1 MFQMKQ
7 NLKDEKGFAEIYSQS
22 KDMIKNMSETID
34 VFRTLFNKGVEQCVF
49 IKETLNKALEIAFE
63 TIEKNHVNINIVS
76 KSDYE
81 VLAYENGLIRVFLN
95 LILNSIEA
103 FKNKKRKIIT
113 INFSKFGKNYLK
125 ITIKDNAGGIDK
137 ENLDKIFQPYF
148 TTKHPSQGI
157 GVGLYISRQ
166 IIESFQGK
174 IKVKNG
180 KDGACFEIF
189 LKLKEQ
195 GRVEMSQECKELII
209 LVVEDE
215 VKARESM
222 INILSERFSKVIGAQ
237 NGDEGLKKFK
247 KFKPDLV
254 ITDIA
259 MPIMDGLDMAREI
272 KEISDDVP
280 IVVLSAYSEKER
292 LLRSIDIGIDKYL
305 IKPVDIE
312 ELFKVLDY
320 LIGEKIEAN
329 MLVKIS
335 EEYQFNKTKRTLI
348 YSGGEIVLTK
358 KELAFISLLLK
369 QPGALV
375 LHEDIKK
382 NVWIGEHVSDTAV
395 RTFIKR
401 VRDKVG
407 EDFIK
412 NVPSLGYKIN
422 INK

>member
-1 MFQMKQ
+1 
-7 NLKDEKGFAEIYSQS
+7 
-22 KDMIKNMSETID
+22 
-34 VFRTLFNKGVEQCVF
+34 
-49 IKETLNKALEIAFE
+49 
-63 TIEKNHVNINIVS
+63 
-76 KSDYE
+76 
-81 VLAYENGLIRVFLN
+81 
-95 LILNSIEA
+95 
-103 FKNKKRKIIT
+103 
-113 INFSKFGKNYLK
+113 
-125 ITIKDNAGGIDK
+125 
-137 ENLDKIFQPYF
+137 
-148 TTKHPSQGI
+148 
-157 GVGLYISRQ
+157 
-166 IIESFQGK
+166 
-174 IKVKNG
+174 
-180 KDGACFEIF
+180 
-189 LKLKEQ
+189 
-195 GRVEMSQECKELII
+195 MSQECKELII

-280 IVVLSAYSEKER
+280 IVILSAYSEKER

-348 YSGGEIVLTK
+348 YSGEEIVLTK

-407 EDFIK
+407 E
-412 NVPSLGYKIN
+412 
-422 INK
+422 

>member
-1 MFQMKQ
+1 
-7 NLKDEKGFAEIYSQS
+7 
-22 KDMIKNMSETID
+22 
-34 VFRTLFNKGVEQCVF
+34 
-49 IKETLNKALEIAFE
+49 
-63 TIEKNHVNINIVS
+63 
-76 KSDYE
+76 
-81 VLAYENGLIRVFLN
+81 
-95 LILNSIEA
+95 
-103 FKNKKRKIIT
+103 
-113 INFSKFGKNYLK
+113 
-125 ITIKDNAGGIDK
+125 
-137 ENLDKIFQPYF
+137 
-148 TTKHPSQGI
+148 
-157 GVGLYISRQ
+157 
-166 IIESFQGK
+166 
-174 IKVKNG
+174 
-180 KDGACFEIF
+180 
-189 LKLKEQ
+189 
-195 GRVEMSQECKELII
+195 MSQECKELII

-348 YSGGEIVLTK
+348 YSGREIVLTK

-401 VRDKVG
+401 VRDKAG

>member
-1 MFQMKQ
+1 
-7 NLKDEKGFAEIYSQS
+7 
-22 KDMIKNMSETID
+22 
-34 VFRTLFNKGVEQCVF
+34 
-49 IKETLNKALEIAFE
+49 
-63 TIEKNHVNINIVS
+63 
-76 KSDYE
+76 
-81 VLAYENGLIRVFLN
+81 
-95 LILNSIEA
+95 
-103 FKNKKRKIIT
+103 
-113 INFSKFGKNYLK
+113 
-125 ITIKDNAGGIDK
+125 
-137 ENLDKIFQPYF
+137 
-148 TTKHPSQGI
+148 
-157 GVGLYISRQ
+157 
-166 IIESFQGK
+166 
-174 IKVKNG
+174 
-180 KDGACFEIF
+180 
-189 LKLKEQ
+189 
-195 GRVEMSQECKELII
+195 MSQECKELII

-215 VKARESM
+215 IKTRESL
-222 INILSERFSKVIGAQ
+222 INVLSERFSKVIGAQ

-259 MPIMDGLDMAREI
+259 MPPIMDGLDMAREI

-348 YSGGEIVLTK
+348 YNGEEIVLTK

>member
-1 MFQMKQ
+1 
-7 NLKDEKGFAEIYSQS
+7 
-22 KDMIKNMSETID
+22 
-34 VFRTLFNKGVEQCVF
+34 
-49 IKETLNKALEIAFE
+49 
-63 TIEKNHVNINIVS
+63 
-76 KSDYE
+76 
-81 VLAYENGLIRVFLN
+81 
-95 LILNSIEA
+95 
-103 FKNKKRKIIT
+103 
-113 INFSKFGKNYLK
+113 
-125 ITIKDNAGGIDK
+125 
-137 ENLDKIFQPYF
+137 
-148 TTKHPSQGI
+148 
-157 GVGLYISRQ
+157 
-166 IIESFQGK
+166 
-174 IKVKNG
+174 
-180 KDGACFEIF
+180 
-189 LKLKEQ
+189 
-195 GRVEMSQECKELII
+195 MSQECKELII

-382 NVWIGEHVSDTAV
+382 NIWIGEHVSDTAV

>member
-1 MFQMKQ
+1 
-7 NLKDEKGFAEIYSQS
+7 
-22 KDMIKNMSETID
+22 
-34 VFRTLFNKGVEQCVF
+34 
-49 IKETLNKALEIAFE
+49 
-63 TIEKNHVNINIVS
+63 
-76 KSDYE
+76 
-81 VLAYENGLIRVFLN
+81 
-95 LILNSIEA
+95 
-103 FKNKKRKIIT
+103 
-113 INFSKFGKNYLK
+113 
-125 ITIKDNAGGIDK
+125 
-137 ENLDKIFQPYF
+137 
-148 TTKHPSQGI
+148 
-157 GVGLYISRQ
+157 
-166 IIESFQGK
+166 
-174 IKVKNG
+174 
-180 KDGACFEIF
+180 
-189 LKLKEQ
+189 
-195 GRVEMSQECKELII
+195 MSQECKELII

-215 VKARESM
+215 IKTRESM

-348 YSGGEIVLTK
+348 YNGEEIVLTK

-369 QPGALV
+369 QPGDLV

>member
-1 MFQMKQ
+1 
-7 NLKDEKGFAEIYSQS
+7 
-22 KDMIKNMSETID
+22 
-34 VFRTLFNKGVEQCVF
+34 
-49 IKETLNKALEIAFE
+49 
-63 TIEKNHVNINIVS
+63 
-76 KSDYE
+76 
-81 VLAYENGLIRVFLN
+81 
-95 LILNSIEA
+95 
-103 FKNKKRKIIT
+103 
-113 INFSKFGKNYLK
+113 
-125 ITIKDNAGGIDK
+125 
-137 ENLDKIFQPYF
+137 
-148 TTKHPSQGI
+148 
-157 GVGLYISRQ
+157 
-166 IIESFQGK
+166 
-174 IKVKNG
+174 
-180 KDGACFEIF
+180 
-189 LKLKEQ
+189 
-195 GRVEMSQECKELII
+195 MSQECKELII

-259 MPIMDGLDMAREI
+259 MPIMDGLDMARET

-348 YSGGEIVLTK
+348 YSGEEIVLTK

>member
-1 MFQMKQ
+1 
-7 NLKDEKGFAEIYSQS
+7 
-22 KDMIKNMSETID
+22 
-34 VFRTLFNKGVEQCVF
+34 
-49 IKETLNKALEIAFE
+49 
-63 TIEKNHVNINIVS
+63 
-76 KSDYE
+76 
-81 VLAYENGLIRVFLN
+81 
-95 LILNSIEA
+95 
-103 FKNKKRKIIT
+103 
-113 INFSKFGKNYLK
+113 
-125 ITIKDNAGGIDK
+125 
-137 ENLDKIFQPYF
+137 
-148 TTKHPSQGI
+148 
-157 GVGLYISRQ
+157 
-166 IIESFQGK
+166 
-174 IKVKNG
+174 
-180 KDGACFEIF
+180 
-189 LKLKEQ
+189 
-195 GRVEMSQECKELII
+195 MSQECKELII

-215 VKARESM
+215 IKTRESL
-222 INILSERFSKVIGAQ
+222 INVLSERFSKVIGAQ

-280 IVVLSAYSEKER
+280 IVVLIAYSEKER

-305 IKPVDIE
+305 IKPIDIE
-312 ELFKVLDY
+312 ELFKVLDC
-320 LIGEKIEAN
+320 LVGEKIEAN

-348 YSGGEIVLTK
+348 HNGKEIVLTK

-369 QPGALV
+369 QPGVLV

>member
-1 MFQMKQ
+1 
-7 NLKDEKGFAEIYSQS
+7 
-22 KDMIKNMSETID
+22 
-34 VFRTLFNKGVEQCVF
+34 
-49 IKETLNKALEIAFE
+49 
-63 TIEKNHVNINIVS
+63 
-76 KSDYE
+76 
-81 VLAYENGLIRVFLN
+81 
-95 LILNSIEA
+95 
-103 FKNKKRKIIT
+103 
-113 INFSKFGKNYLK
+113 
-125 ITIKDNAGGIDK
+125 
-137 ENLDKIFQPYF
+137 
-148 TTKHPSQGI
+148 
-157 GVGLYISRQ
+157 
-166 IIESFQGK
+166 
-174 IKVKNG
+174 
-180 KDGACFEIF
+180 
-189 LKLKEQ
+189 
-195 GRVEMSQECKELII
+195 MSQECKELII

-348 YSGGEIVLTK
+348 HNGKEIVLTK

-369 QPGALV
+369 QPGVLV

-422 INK
+422 

>member
-1 MFQMKQ
+1 
-7 NLKDEKGFAEIYSQS
+7 
-22 KDMIKNMSETID
+22 
-34 VFRTLFNKGVEQCVF
+34 
-49 IKETLNKALEIAFE
+49 
-63 TIEKNHVNINIVS
+63 
-76 KSDYE
+76 
-81 VLAYENGLIRVFLN
+81 
-95 LILNSIEA
+95 
-103 FKNKKRKIIT
+103 
-113 INFSKFGKNYLK
+113 
-125 ITIKDNAGGIDK
+125 
-137 ENLDKIFQPYF
+137 
-148 TTKHPSQGI
+148 
-157 GVGLYISRQ
+157 
-166 IIESFQGK
+166 
-174 IKVKNG
+174 
-180 KDGACFEIF
+180 
-189 LKLKEQ
+189 
-195 GRVEMSQECKELII
+195 MSQECKELII

-215 VKARESM
+215 IKTRESL
-222 INILSERFSKVIGAQ
+222 INVLSERFSKVIGAQ

-292 LLRSIDIGIDKYL
+292 LLRSINIGIDKYL

-348 YSGGEIVLTK
+348 YNGEEIVLTK

>member
-1 MFQMKQ
+1 
-7 NLKDEKGFAEIYSQS
+7 
-22 KDMIKNMSETID
+22 
-34 VFRTLFNKGVEQCVF
+34 
-49 IKETLNKALEIAFE
+49 
-63 TIEKNHVNINIVS
+63 
-76 KSDYE
+76 
-81 VLAYENGLIRVFLN
+81 
-95 LILNSIEA
+95 
-103 FKNKKRKIIT
+103 
-113 INFSKFGKNYLK
+113 
-125 ITIKDNAGGIDK
+125 
-137 ENLDKIFQPYF
+137 
-148 TTKHPSQGI
+148 
-157 GVGLYISRQ
+157 
-166 IIESFQGK
+166 
-174 IKVKNG
+174 
-180 KDGACFEIF
+180 
-189 LKLKEQ
+189 
-195 GRVEMSQECKELII
+195 II

-348 YSGGEIVLTK
+348 YSGEEIVLTK

>member
-1 MFQMKQ
+1 
-7 NLKDEKGFAEIYSQS
+7 
-22 KDMIKNMSETID
+22 
-34 VFRTLFNKGVEQCVF
+34 
-49 IKETLNKALEIAFE
+49 
-63 TIEKNHVNINIVS
+63 
-76 KSDYE
+76 
-81 VLAYENGLIRVFLN
+81 
-95 LILNSIEA
+95 
-103 FKNKKRKIIT
+103 
-113 INFSKFGKNYLK
+113 
-125 ITIKDNAGGIDK
+125 
-137 ENLDKIFQPYF
+137 
-148 TTKHPSQGI
+148 
-157 GVGLYISRQ
+157 
-166 IIESFQGK
+166 
-174 IKVKNG
+174 
-180 KDGACFEIF
+180 
-189 LKLKEQ
+189 
-195 GRVEMSQECKELII
+195 MSQECKELII

-215 VKARESM
+215 IKTRESL
-222 INILSERFSKVIGAQ
+222 INVLSERFSKVIGAQ

-312 ELFKVLDY
+312 ELFKVLDC
-320 LIGEKIEAN
+320 LVGEKIEAN

-348 YSGGEIVLTK
+348 HNGKEIVLTK
-358 KELAFISLLLK
+358 KELVFISLLLK
-369 QPGALV
+369 QPGVLV

>member
-1 MFQMKQ
+1 
-7 NLKDEKGFAEIYSQS
+7 
-22 KDMIKNMSETID
+22 
-34 VFRTLFNKGVEQCVF
+34 
-49 IKETLNKALEIAFE
+49 
-63 TIEKNHVNINIVS
+63 
-76 KSDYE
+76 
-81 VLAYENGLIRVFLN
+81 
-95 LILNSIEA
+95 
-103 FKNKKRKIIT
+103 
-113 INFSKFGKNYLK
+113 
-125 ITIKDNAGGIDK
+125 
-137 ENLDKIFQPYF
+137 
-148 TTKHPSQGI
+148 
-157 GVGLYISRQ
+157 
-166 IIESFQGK
+166 
-174 IKVKNG
+174 
-180 KDGACFEIF
+180 
-189 LKLKEQ
+189 
-195 GRVEMSQECKELII
+195 MSQECKELII

-348 YSGGEIVLTK
+348 HNGKEIVLTK

-369 QPGALV
+369 QSGVLV

>member
-1 MFQMKQ
+1 
-7 NLKDEKGFAEIYSQS
+7 
-22 KDMIKNMSETID
+22 
-34 VFRTLFNKGVEQCVF
+34 
-49 IKETLNKALEIAFE
+49 
-63 TIEKNHVNINIVS
+63 
-76 KSDYE
+76 
-81 VLAYENGLIRVFLN
+81 
-95 LILNSIEA
+95 
-103 FKNKKRKIIT
+103 
-113 INFSKFGKNYLK
+113 
-125 ITIKDNAGGIDK
+125 
-137 ENLDKIFQPYF
+137 
-148 TTKHPSQGI
+148 
-157 GVGLYISRQ
+157 
-166 IIESFQGK
+166 
-174 IKVKNG
+174 
-180 KDGACFEIF
+180 
-189 LKLKEQ
+189 
-195 GRVEMSQECKELII
+195 MSQECKELII

-412 NVPSLGYKIN
+412 
-422 INK
+422 

>member
-1 MFQMKQ
+1 
-7 NLKDEKGFAEIYSQS
+7 
-22 KDMIKNMSETID
+22 
-34 VFRTLFNKGVEQCVF
+34 
-49 IKETLNKALEIAFE
+49 
-63 TIEKNHVNINIVS
+63 
-76 KSDYE
+76 
-81 VLAYENGLIRVFLN
+81 
-95 LILNSIEA
+95 
-103 FKNKKRKIIT
+103 
-113 INFSKFGKNYLK
+113 
-125 ITIKDNAGGIDK
+125 
-137 ENLDKIFQPYF
+137 
-148 TTKHPSQGI
+148 
-157 GVGLYISRQ
+157 
-166 IIESFQGK
+166 
-174 IKVKNG
+174 
-180 KDGACFEIF
+180 
-189 LKLKEQ
+189 
-195 GRVEMSQECKELII
+195 MSQECKELII

-215 VKARESM
+215 IKTRESL
-222 INILSERFSKVIGAQ
+222 INVLSERFSKVIGAQ

-312 ELFKVLDY
+312 ELFKVLDC
-320 LIGEKIEAN
+320 LVGEKIEAN

-401 VRDKVG
+401 VRDKAG

>member
-1 MFQMKQ
+1 
-7 NLKDEKGFAEIYSQS
+7 
-22 KDMIKNMSETID
+22 
-34 VFRTLFNKGVEQCVF
+34 
-49 IKETLNKALEIAFE
+49 
-63 TIEKNHVNINIVS
+63 
-76 KSDYE
+76 
-81 VLAYENGLIRVFLN
+81 
-95 LILNSIEA
+95 
-103 FKNKKRKIIT
+103 
-113 INFSKFGKNYLK
+113 
-125 ITIKDNAGGIDK
+125 
-137 ENLDKIFQPYF
+137 
-148 TTKHPSQGI
+148 
-157 GVGLYISRQ
+157 
-166 IIESFQGK
+166 
-174 IKVKNG
+174 
-180 KDGACFEIF
+180 
-189 LKLKEQ
+189 
-195 GRVEMSQECKELII
+195 MSQECKELII

-348 YSGGEIVLTK
+348 HNGKEIVLTK

-369 QPGALV
+369 QPGVLV

-382 NVWIGEHVSDTAV
+382 NVWIGEHVSNTAV

>member
-1 MFQMKQ
+1 
-7 NLKDEKGFAEIYSQS
+7 
-22 KDMIKNMSETID
+22 
-34 VFRTLFNKGVEQCVF
+34 
-49 IKETLNKALEIAFE
+49 
-63 TIEKNHVNINIVS
+63 
-76 KSDYE
+76 
-81 VLAYENGLIRVFLN
+81 
-95 LILNSIEA
+95 
-103 FKNKKRKIIT
+103 
-113 INFSKFGKNYLK
+113 
-125 ITIKDNAGGIDK
+125 
-137 ENLDKIFQPYF
+137 
-148 TTKHPSQGI
+148 
-157 GVGLYISRQ
+157 
-166 IIESFQGK
+166 
-174 IKVKNG
+174 
-180 KDGACFEIF
+180 
-189 LKLKEQ
+189 
-195 GRVEMSQECKELII
+195 MSQECKELII

-358 KELAFISLLLK
+358 KELDFISLLLK

>member
-1 MFQMKQ
+1 
-7 NLKDEKGFAEIYSQS
+7 
-22 KDMIKNMSETID
+22 
-34 VFRTLFNKGVEQCVF
+34 
-49 IKETLNKALEIAFE
+49 
-63 TIEKNHVNINIVS
+63 
-76 KSDYE
+76 
-81 VLAYENGLIRVFLN
+81 
-95 LILNSIEA
+95 
-103 FKNKKRKIIT
+103 
-113 INFSKFGKNYLK
+113 
-125 ITIKDNAGGIDK
+125 
-137 ENLDKIFQPYF
+137 
-148 TTKHPSQGI
+148 
-157 GVGLYISRQ
+157 
-166 IIESFQGK
+166 
-174 IKVKNG
+174 
-180 KDGACFEIF
+180 
-189 LKLKEQ
+189 
-195 GRVEMSQECKELII
+195 MSQECKELII

-280 IVVLSAYSEKER
+280 IVVLSTYSEKER

>member
-1 MFQMKQ
+1 
-7 NLKDEKGFAEIYSQS
+7 
-22 KDMIKNMSETID
+22 
-34 VFRTLFNKGVEQCVF
+34 
-49 IKETLNKALEIAFE
+49 
-63 TIEKNHVNINIVS
+63 
-76 KSDYE
+76 
-81 VLAYENGLIRVFLN
+81 
-95 LILNSIEA
+95 
-103 FKNKKRKIIT
+103 
-113 INFSKFGKNYLK
+113 
-125 ITIKDNAGGIDK
+125 
-137 ENLDKIFQPYF
+137 
-148 TTKHPSQGI
+148 
-157 GVGLYISRQ
+157 
-166 IIESFQGK
+166 
-174 IKVKNG
+174 
-180 KDGACFEIF
+180 
-189 LKLKEQ
+189 
-195 GRVEMSQECKELII
+195 MSQECKELII
-209 LVVEDE
+209 LVVEDG
-215 VKARESM
+215 VKTRESM

-305 IKPVDIE
+305 IKPIDIE

-348 YSGGEIVLTK
+348 YSGEEIVLTK

>member
-1 MFQMKQ
+1 
-7 NLKDEKGFAEIYSQS
+7 
-22 KDMIKNMSETID
+22 
-34 VFRTLFNKGVEQCVF
+34 
-49 IKETLNKALEIAFE
+49 
-63 TIEKNHVNINIVS
+63 
-76 KSDYE
+76 
-81 VLAYENGLIRVFLN
+81 
-95 LILNSIEA
+95 
-103 FKNKKRKIIT
+103 
-113 INFSKFGKNYLK
+113 
-125 ITIKDNAGGIDK
+125 
-137 ENLDKIFQPYF
+137 
-148 TTKHPSQGI
+148 
-157 GVGLYISRQ
+157 
-166 IIESFQGK
+166 
-174 IKVKNG
+174 
-180 KDGACFEIF
+180 
-189 LKLKEQ
+189 
-195 GRVEMSQECKELII
+195 MSQECKELII

-335 EEYQFNKTKRTLI
+335 EEYQFNKTKQTLI
-348 YSGGEIVLTK
+348 YSGEEIVLTK

>member
-1 MFQMKQ
+1 
-7 NLKDEKGFAEIYSQS
+7 
-22 KDMIKNMSETID
+22 
-34 VFRTLFNKGVEQCVF
+34 
-49 IKETLNKALEIAFE
+49 
-63 TIEKNHVNINIVS
+63 
-76 KSDYE
+76 
-81 VLAYENGLIRVFLN
+81 
-95 LILNSIEA
+95 
-103 FKNKKRKIIT
+103 
-113 INFSKFGKNYLK
+113 
-125 ITIKDNAGGIDK
+125 
-137 ENLDKIFQPYF
+137 
-148 TTKHPSQGI
+148 
-157 GVGLYISRQ
+157 
-166 IIESFQGK
+166 
-174 IKVKNG
+174 
-180 KDGACFEIF
+180 
-189 LKLKEQ
+189 
-195 GRVEMSQECKELII
+195 MSQECKELII

-348 YSGGEIVLTK
+348 CSGEEIVLTK
-358 KELAFISLLLK
+358 KELAFISLLLR

>member
-1 MFQMKQ
+1 
-7 NLKDEKGFAEIYSQS
+7 
-22 KDMIKNMSETID
+22 
-34 VFRTLFNKGVEQCVF
+34 
-49 IKETLNKALEIAFE
+49 
-63 TIEKNHVNINIVS
+63 
-76 KSDYE
+76 
-81 VLAYENGLIRVFLN
+81 
-95 LILNSIEA
+95 
-103 FKNKKRKIIT
+103 
-113 INFSKFGKNYLK
+113 
-125 ITIKDNAGGIDK
+125 
-137 ENLDKIFQPYF
+137 
-148 TTKHPSQGI
+148 
-157 GVGLYISRQ
+157 
-166 IIESFQGK
+166 
-174 IKVKNG
+174 
-180 KDGACFEIF
+180 
-189 LKLKEQ
+189 
-195 GRVEMSQECKELII
+195 MSQECKELII

-348 YSGGEIVLTK
+348 HNGKEIVLTK

-369 QPGALV
+369 QPRVLV

>member
-1 MFQMKQ
+1 
-7 NLKDEKGFAEIYSQS
+7 
-22 KDMIKNMSETID
+22 
-34 VFRTLFNKGVEQCVF
+34 
-49 IKETLNKALEIAFE
+49 
-63 TIEKNHVNINIVS
+63 
-76 KSDYE
+76 
-81 VLAYENGLIRVFLN
+81 
-95 LILNSIEA
+95 
-103 FKNKKRKIIT
+103 
-113 INFSKFGKNYLK
+113 
-125 ITIKDNAGGIDK
+125 
-137 ENLDKIFQPYF
+137 
-148 TTKHPSQGI
+148 
-157 GVGLYISRQ
+157 
-166 IIESFQGK
+166 
-174 IKVKNG
+174 
-180 KDGACFEIF
+180 
-189 LKLKEQ
+189 
-195 GRVEMSQECKELII
+195 MSQKCKELII

-215 VKARESM
+215 IKTRESL
-222 INILSERFSKVIGAQ
+222 INVLSERFSKVIGAQ

-312 ELFKVLDY
+312 KLFKVLDY

-348 YSGGEIVLTK
+348 YSGEEIVLTK

>member
-1 MFQMKQ
+1 
-7 NLKDEKGFAEIYSQS
+7 
-22 KDMIKNMSETID
+22 
-34 VFRTLFNKGVEQCVF
+34 
-49 IKETLNKALEIAFE
+49 
-63 TIEKNHVNINIVS
+63 
-76 KSDYE
+76 
-81 VLAYENGLIRVFLN
+81 
-95 LILNSIEA
+95 
-103 FKNKKRKIIT
+103 
-113 INFSKFGKNYLK
+113 
-125 ITIKDNAGGIDK
+125 
-137 ENLDKIFQPYF
+137 
-148 TTKHPSQGI
+148 
-157 GVGLYISRQ
+157 
-166 IIESFQGK
+166 
-174 IKVKNG
+174 
-180 KDGACFEIF
+180 
-189 LKLKEQ
+189 
-195 GRVEMSQECKELII
+195 MSQECKELII

-222 INILSERFSKVIGAQ
+222 ISILSERFSKVIGAQ

-348 YSGGEIVLTK
+348 YSGEEIVLTK

>member
-1 MFQMKQ
+1 
-7 NLKDEKGFAEIYSQS
+7 
-22 KDMIKNMSETID
+22 
-34 VFRTLFNKGVEQCVF
+34 
-49 IKETLNKALEIAFE
+49 
-63 TIEKNHVNINIVS
+63 
-76 KSDYE
+76 
-81 VLAYENGLIRVFLN
+81 
-95 LILNSIEA
+95 
-103 FKNKKRKIIT
+103 
-113 INFSKFGKNYLK
+113 
-125 ITIKDNAGGIDK
+125 
-137 ENLDKIFQPYF
+137 
-148 TTKHPSQGI
+148 
-157 GVGLYISRQ
+157 
-166 IIESFQGK
+166 
-174 IKVKNG
+174 
-180 KDGACFEIF
+180 
-189 LKLKEQ
+189 
-195 GRVEMSQECKELII
+195 MSQECKELII

-215 VKARESM
+215 IKTRESM

-292 LLRSIDIGIDKYL
+292 LLRSIDIDIDKYL

-348 YSGGEIVLTK
+348 YSGEEIVLTK

>member
-1 MFQMKQ
+1 
-7 NLKDEKGFAEIYSQS
+7 
-22 KDMIKNMSETID
+22 
-34 VFRTLFNKGVEQCVF
+34 
-49 IKETLNKALEIAFE
+49 
-63 TIEKNHVNINIVS
+63 
-76 KSDYE
+76 
-81 VLAYENGLIRVFLN
+81 
-95 LILNSIEA
+95 
-103 FKNKKRKIIT
+103 
-113 INFSKFGKNYLK
+113 
-125 ITIKDNAGGIDK
+125 
-137 ENLDKIFQPYF
+137 
-148 TTKHPSQGI
+148 
-157 GVGLYISRQ
+157 
-166 IIESFQGK
+166 
-174 IKVKNG
+174 
-180 KDGACFEIF
+180 
-189 LKLKEQ
+189 
-195 GRVEMSQECKELII
+195 MSQECKELII

-215 VKARESM
+215 IKTRESL
-222 INILSERFSKVIGAQ
+222 INVLSERFSKVIGAQ

-292 LLRSIDIGIDKYL
+292 LLCSIDIGIDKYL
-305 IKPVDIE
+305 IKPIDIE
-312 ELFKVLDY
+312 ELFKVLDC
-320 LIGEKIEAN
+320 LVGEKIEAN

-348 YSGGEIVLTK
+348 HNGKEIVLTK

-369 QPGALV
+369 QPGVLV

>member
-1 MFQMKQ
+1 
-7 NLKDEKGFAEIYSQS
+7 
-22 KDMIKNMSETID
+22 
-34 VFRTLFNKGVEQCVF
+34 
-49 IKETLNKALEIAFE
+49 
-63 TIEKNHVNINIVS
+63 
-76 KSDYE
+76 
-81 VLAYENGLIRVFLN
+81 
-95 LILNSIEA
+95 
-103 FKNKKRKIIT
+103 
-113 INFSKFGKNYLK
+113 
-125 ITIKDNAGGIDK
+125 
-137 ENLDKIFQPYF
+137 
-148 TTKHPSQGI
+148 
-157 GVGLYISRQ
+157 
-166 IIESFQGK
+166 
-174 IKVKNG
+174 
-180 KDGACFEIF
+180 
-189 LKLKEQ
+189 
-195 GRVEMSQECKELII
+195 MSQECKELII

-215 VKARESM
+215 IKTRESL
-222 INILSERFSKVIGAQ
+222 INVLSERFSKVIGAQ
-237 NGDEGLKKFK
+237 NGDEGLK

-348 YSGGEIVLTK
+348 YNGEEIVLTK

>member
-1 MFQMKQ
+1 
-7 NLKDEKGFAEIYSQS
+7 
-22 KDMIKNMSETID
+22 
-34 VFRTLFNKGVEQCVF
+34 
-49 IKETLNKALEIAFE
+49 
-63 TIEKNHVNINIVS
+63 
-76 KSDYE
+76 
-81 VLAYENGLIRVFLN
+81 
-95 LILNSIEA
+95 
-103 FKNKKRKIIT
+103 
-113 INFSKFGKNYLK
+113 
-125 ITIKDNAGGIDK
+125 
-137 ENLDKIFQPYF
+137 
-148 TTKHPSQGI
+148 
-157 GVGLYISRQ
+157 
-166 IIESFQGK
+166 
-174 IKVKNG
+174 
-180 KDGACFEIF
+180 
-189 LKLKEQ
+189 
-195 GRVEMSQECKELII
+195 MSQECKELII

-348 YSGGEIVLTK
+348 YSGEEIVLTK

-401 VRDKVG
+401 VIDKVG

>member
-1 MFQMKQ
+1 MR
-7 NLKDEKGFAEIYSQS
+7 LS
-22 KDMIKNMSETID
+22 
-34 VFRTLFNKGVEQCVF
+34 
-49 IKETLNKALEIAFE
+49 
-63 TIEKNHVNINIVS
+63 
-76 KSDYE
+76 
-81 VLAYENGLIRVFLN
+81 
-95 LILNSIEA
+95 
-103 FKNKKRKIIT
+103 
-113 INFSKFGKNYLK
+113 
-125 ITIKDNAGGIDK
+125 
-137 ENLDKIFQPYF
+137 
-148 TTKHPSQGI
+148 
-157 GVGLYISRQ
+157 
-166 IIESFQGK
+166 
-174 IKVKNG
+174 
-180 KDGACFEIF
+180 
-189 LKLKEQ
+189 
-195 GRVEMSQECKELII
+195 
-209 LVVEDE
+209 
-215 VKARESM
+215 RESM

-348 YSGGEIVLTK
+348 YSGEEIVLTK

>member
-1 MFQMKQ
+1 
-7 NLKDEKGFAEIYSQS
+7 
-22 KDMIKNMSETID
+22 
-34 VFRTLFNKGVEQCVF
+34 
-49 IKETLNKALEIAFE
+49 
-63 TIEKNHVNINIVS
+63 
-76 KSDYE
+76 
-81 VLAYENGLIRVFLN
+81 
-95 LILNSIEA
+95 
-103 FKNKKRKIIT
+103 
-113 INFSKFGKNYLK
+113 
-125 ITIKDNAGGIDK
+125 
-137 ENLDKIFQPYF
+137 
-148 TTKHPSQGI
+148 
-157 GVGLYISRQ
+157 
-166 IIESFQGK
+166 
-174 IKVKNG
+174 
-180 KDGACFEIF
+180 
-189 LKLKEQ
+189 
-195 GRVEMSQECKELII
+195 MSQECKELII

-215 VKARESM
+215 IKTRESL
-222 INILSERFSKVIGAQ
+222 INVLSERFSKVIGAQ
-237 NGDEGLKKFK
+237 DGDEGLKKFK

-312 ELFKVLDY
+312 ELFKVLDC
-320 LIGEKIEAN
+320 LVGEKIEAN

-348 YSGGEIVLTK
+348 HNGKEIVLTK

-369 QPGALV
+369 QPGVLV

>member
-1 MFQMKQ
+1 
-7 NLKDEKGFAEIYSQS
+7 
-22 KDMIKNMSETID
+22 
-34 VFRTLFNKGVEQCVF
+34 
-49 IKETLNKALEIAFE
+49 
-63 TIEKNHVNINIVS
+63 
-76 KSDYE
+76 
-81 VLAYENGLIRVFLN
+81 
-95 LILNSIEA
+95 
-103 FKNKKRKIIT
+103 
-113 INFSKFGKNYLK
+113 
-125 ITIKDNAGGIDK
+125 
-137 ENLDKIFQPYF
+137 
-148 TTKHPSQGI
+148 
-157 GVGLYISRQ
+157 
-166 IIESFQGK
+166 
-174 IKVKNG
+174 
-180 KDGACFEIF
+180 
-189 LKLKEQ
+189 
-195 GRVEMSQECKELII
+195 MSQECKELII

-215 VKARESM
+215 VKARKSM

-247 KFKPDLV
+247 KFKSDLV

>member
-1 MFQMKQ
+1 
-7 NLKDEKGFAEIYSQS
+7 
-22 KDMIKNMSETID
+22 
-34 VFRTLFNKGVEQCVF
+34 
-49 IKETLNKALEIAFE
+49 
-63 TIEKNHVNINIVS
+63 
-76 KSDYE
+76 
-81 VLAYENGLIRVFLN
+81 
-95 LILNSIEA
+95 
-103 FKNKKRKIIT
+103 
-113 INFSKFGKNYLK
+113 
-125 ITIKDNAGGIDK
+125 
-137 ENLDKIFQPYF
+137 
-148 TTKHPSQGI
+148 
-157 GVGLYISRQ
+157 
-166 IIESFQGK
+166 
-174 IKVKNG
+174 
-180 KDGACFEIF
+180 
-189 LKLKEQ
+189 
-195 GRVEMSQECKELII
+195 MSQECKELII

-348 YSGGEIVLTK
+348 YSGEEIVLTK

>member
-1 MFQMKQ
+1 
-7 NLKDEKGFAEIYSQS
+7 
-22 KDMIKNMSETID
+22 
-34 VFRTLFNKGVEQCVF
+34 
-49 IKETLNKALEIAFE
+49 
-63 TIEKNHVNINIVS
+63 
-76 KSDYE
+76 
-81 VLAYENGLIRVFLN
+81 
-95 LILNSIEA
+95 
-103 FKNKKRKIIT
+103 
-113 INFSKFGKNYLK
+113 
-125 ITIKDNAGGIDK
+125 
-137 ENLDKIFQPYF
+137 
-148 TTKHPSQGI
+148 
-157 GVGLYISRQ
+157 
-166 IIESFQGK
+166 
-174 IKVKNG
+174 
-180 KDGACFEIF
+180 
-189 LKLKEQ
+189 
-195 GRVEMSQECKELII
+195 MSQECKELII

-358 KELAFISLLLK
+358 KKLAFISLLLK

>member
-1 MFQMKQ
+1 
-7 NLKDEKGFAEIYSQS
+7 
-22 KDMIKNMSETID
+22 
-34 VFRTLFNKGVEQCVF
+34 
-49 IKETLNKALEIAFE
+49 
-63 TIEKNHVNINIVS
+63 
-76 KSDYE
+76 
-81 VLAYENGLIRVFLN
+81 
-95 LILNSIEA
+95 
-103 FKNKKRKIIT
+103 
-113 INFSKFGKNYLK
+113 
-125 ITIKDNAGGIDK
+125 
-137 ENLDKIFQPYF
+137 
-148 TTKHPSQGI
+148 
-157 GVGLYISRQ
+157 
-166 IIESFQGK
+166 
-174 IKVKNG
+174 
-180 KDGACFEIF
+180 
-189 LKLKEQ
+189 
-195 GRVEMSQECKELII
+195 MSQECKELII
-209 LVVEDE
+209 LVVKDE

>member
-1 MFQMKQ
+1 
-7 NLKDEKGFAEIYSQS
+7 
-22 KDMIKNMSETID
+22 
-34 VFRTLFNKGVEQCVF
+34 
-49 IKETLNKALEIAFE
+49 
-63 TIEKNHVNINIVS
+63 
-76 KSDYE
+76 
-81 VLAYENGLIRVFLN
+81 
-95 LILNSIEA
+95 
-103 FKNKKRKIIT
+103 
-113 INFSKFGKNYLK
+113 
-125 ITIKDNAGGIDK
+125 
-137 ENLDKIFQPYF
+137 
-148 TTKHPSQGI
+148 
-157 GVGLYISRQ
+157 
-166 IIESFQGK
+166 
-174 IKVKNG
+174 
-180 KDGACFEIF
+180 
-189 LKLKEQ
+189 
-195 GRVEMSQECKELII
+195 MSQECKELII

-215 VKARESM
+215 IKTRESL
-222 INILSERFSKVIGAQ
+222 INVLSERFSKVIGAQ

-272 KEISDDVP
+272 KEISHDVP

-312 ELFKVLDY
+312 ELFKVLDC
-320 LIGEKIEAN
+320 LVGEKIEAN

-348 YSGGEIVLTK
+348 HNGKEIVLTK

-369 QPGALV
+369 QPGVLV

>member
-1 MFQMKQ
+1 
-7 NLKDEKGFAEIYSQS
+7 
-22 KDMIKNMSETID
+22 
-34 VFRTLFNKGVEQCVF
+34 
-49 IKETLNKALEIAFE
+49 
-63 TIEKNHVNINIVS
+63 
-76 KSDYE
+76 
-81 VLAYENGLIRVFLN
+81 
-95 LILNSIEA
+95 
-103 FKNKKRKIIT
+103 
-113 INFSKFGKNYLK
+113 
-125 ITIKDNAGGIDK
+125 
-137 ENLDKIFQPYF
+137 
-148 TTKHPSQGI
+148 
-157 GVGLYISRQ
+157 
-166 IIESFQGK
+166 
-174 IKVKNG
+174 
-180 KDGACFEIF
+180 
-189 LKLKEQ
+189 
-195 GRVEMSQECKELII
+195 MSQECKELII

-215 VKARESM
+215 IKTRELL
-222 INILSERFSKVIGAQ
+222 INVLSERFSKVIGAQ

-312 ELFKVLDY
+312 ELFKVLDC
-320 LIGEKIEAN
+320 LVGEKIEAN

-348 YSGGEIVLTK
+348 HNGKEIVLTK

-369 QPGALV
+369 QPGVLV

>member
-1 MFQMKQ
+1 
-7 NLKDEKGFAEIYSQS
+7 
-22 KDMIKNMSETID
+22 
-34 VFRTLFNKGVEQCVF
+34 
-49 IKETLNKALEIAFE
+49 
-63 TIEKNHVNINIVS
+63 
-76 KSDYE
+76 
-81 VLAYENGLIRVFLN
+81 
-95 LILNSIEA
+95 
-103 FKNKKRKIIT
+103 
-113 INFSKFGKNYLK
+113 
-125 ITIKDNAGGIDK
+125 
-137 ENLDKIFQPYF
+137 
-148 TTKHPSQGI
+148 
-157 GVGLYISRQ
+157 
-166 IIESFQGK
+166 
-174 IKVKNG
+174 
-180 KDGACFEIF
+180 
-189 LKLKEQ
+189 
-195 GRVEMSQECKELII
+195 MSQECKELII
-209 LVVEDE
+209 LVVGGEI
-215 VKARESM
+215 KTRESL
-222 INILSERFSKVIGAQ
+222 INVLSERFSQVIGAQ

-305 IKPVDIE
+305 IKPIDIE
-312 ELFKVLDY
+312 ELFKVLDC
-320 LIGEKIEAN
+320 LVGENIEAN
-329 MLVKIS
+329 MLVNIS

-348 YSGGEIVLTK
+348 HNGKEIVLTK

-369 QPGALV
+369 QPGVLV